1 MSDYVHDKKM
11 TWAKKKIAKNTFSLN
26 EAMREKRPN
35 TEVYLVSIFLY
46 SDLINGDLQSK
57 SPYSVRNRKIRSRK
71 SLYLDTFYAVRIRR
85 DNE

>member
-1 MSDYVHDKKM
+1 MSDYVYDKKM

-35 TEVYLVSIFLY
+35 TEVFLVSIFLY

-57 SPYSVRNRKIRSRK
+57 SPYSVRIQENTFQKTSVFGHFSRSEDKKR
-71 SLYLDTFYAVRIRR
+71 
-85 DNE
+85 